1 MPSFTFRQAATLP
14 SQPRPIVSIGMG
26 GIVHDAHYPAYQIA
40 GFSVAGGFD
49 IDSQRARMMADK
61 FGVPRLYDSLAQA
74 IGDSPADAV
83 FDVAVPGSAITE
95 ILAQIPAGR
104 AVLIQKPMGDDL
116 AQAREILK
124 ICRARGLVAAINF
137 QLRFAPFIIAASD
150 MIEQGLIGELCDMEV
165 RIQTDTPW
173 HLWQFLFPLPRVEI
187 LYHSIHYVDL
197 VRSFCGTPDSV
208 YAKTISHPSA
218 PELRGGS
225 RSMIIMDYGENPRV
239 NVMTNHSHA
248 YGAQKQQS
256 YIKFEGS
263 RGAIQIRAGLNMN
276 YPHGVPDRFEY
287 VLLDDDEPTW
297 QTLDIS
303 GSWFPEAFIG
313 TMASLMRYANGEAE
327 SLPTS
332 VEDAIETM
340 TTVEAAYESSA
351 AGGTAIIK
359 PPPQTPPPK

>member
-1 MPSFTFRQAATLP
+1 MSSFTLRQAAILP

-40 GFSVAGGFD
+40 GFVVAGGYD

-61 FGVPRLYDSLAQA
+61 FAVPRLYDSLAEA
-74 IGDSPADAV
+74 INVAPADAV
-83 FDVAVPGSAITE
+83 FDVAVPGSAITD

-124 ICRARGLVAAINF
+124 ICRERELVAAINF
-137 QLRFAPFIIAASD
+137 QLRFAPFIIAARD
-150 MIEQGLIGELCDMEV
+150 LIERGLIGELCDMEV

-197 VRSFCGTPDSV
+197 ARSFCGSPASV

-225 RSMIIMDYGENPRV
+225 RSMIIMDYGDNPRV

-256 YIKFEGS
+256 SIKFEGS

-276 YPHGVPDRFEY
+276 YPHGVPDHFEY

-297 QTLDIS
+297 QTLDIR

-313 TMASLMRYANGEAE
+313 TMASLMRFVDGEAQQ
-327 SLPTS
+327 LPTS

-340 TTVEAAYESSA
+340 ATVEAAYESSA
-351 AGGTAIIK
+351 AGGTAI
-359 PPPQTPPPK
+359 PAP

>member
-1 MPSFTFRQAATLP
+1 MPSFALRQSVSLP

-26 GIVHDAHYPAYQIA
+26 GIVHDAHYPAYKIA

-61 FGVPRLYDSLAQA
+61 FAVPRLYDSLAEA
-74 IGDSPADAV
+74 VRSAPADAV
-83 FDVAVPGSAITE
+83 FDVAVPGSAIPE
-95 ILAQIPAGR
+95 ILAQVPKGR
-104 AVLIQKPMGDDL
+104 AVLIQKPMGDGL

-124 ICRARGLVAAINF
+124 ICRERELVAAINF
-137 QLRFAPFIIAASD
+137 QLRFAPFIIAARD
-150 MIEQGLIGELCDMEV
+150 MIEQGLIGELRDLEV
-165 RIQTDTPW
+165 RMQINTPW

-197 VRSFCGTPDSV
+197 VRSFCGSPASV

-225 RSMIIMDYGENPRV
+225 RSMIIMDYGDNPRV

-276 YPHGVPDRFEY
+276 YPHGAPDRFEY
-287 VLLDDDEPTW
+287 VLLGDDEPTW
-297 QTLDIS
+297 RTLEIS

-313 TMASLMRYANGEAE
+313 TMASLMRYVDGEAQ

-340 TTVEAAYESSA
+340 ATVEAAYESSA
-351 AGGTAIIK
+351 AGGTPIPA
-359 PPPQTPPPK
+359 P